1 MSDTKQLGGDLTAS
15 LLAEDPFLY
24 AHLVKFERVPES
36 ADGQIAEKASDYSYI
51 TDASFDIAW
60 NDGSK
65 NLEGDNNGEQTY
77 IAGSL
82 TKVSNVSETTEAK
95 VSNVTLQIS
104 SIALGSQFV
113 GSATNRLTVVNSGAN
128 VAHLRIL
135 DYIRRT

>member
-113 GSATNRLTVVNSGAN
+113 GSATN
-128 VAHLRIL
+128 
-135 DYIRRT
+135 